1 MAQKNQPSISGFSI
15 YQDKHG
21 RDVYYDFITRNGYL
35 ILESNASQFNLY
47 QKRLIIPLIV
57 FALLLNYRIGSFYI
71 NIYLAALAA
80 LIVLVGLE
88 FLFRFRFL
96 RSLTVIPNF
105 RPERKMSYFEQ
116 VNERNEKNVL
126 LMKALLYLLFGVL
139 LGVYAFMK
147 EMSTVELAILLI
159 VSLVICI
166 YGITYLVALKKKKK

>member
-1 MAQKNQPSISGFSI
+1 MQIK
-15 YQDKHG
+15 
-21 RDVYYDFITRNGYL
+21 
-35 ILESNASQFNLY
+35 
-47 QKRLIIPLIV
+47 
-57 FALLLNYRIGSFYI
+57 YI

-166 YGITYLVALKKKKK
+166 YGITYLVALAKRKK